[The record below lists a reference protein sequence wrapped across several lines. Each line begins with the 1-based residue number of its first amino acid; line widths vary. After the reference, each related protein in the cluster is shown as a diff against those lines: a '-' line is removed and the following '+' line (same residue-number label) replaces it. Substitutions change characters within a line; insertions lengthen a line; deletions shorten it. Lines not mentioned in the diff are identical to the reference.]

1 MENVNFPFRIEIS
14 ESKVFILRPTHI
26 HKHTLTHNF
35 RKFSHLRSVAPWLDL
50 VSWNAAQPEIVIE
63 VKIETIAI
71 SIKKGLTPEES
82 EGS

>member
-1 MENVNFPFRIEIS
+1 MNQKCSSFDQH
-14 ESKVFILRPTHI
+14 T
-26 HKHTLTHNF
+26 HTLIHNF